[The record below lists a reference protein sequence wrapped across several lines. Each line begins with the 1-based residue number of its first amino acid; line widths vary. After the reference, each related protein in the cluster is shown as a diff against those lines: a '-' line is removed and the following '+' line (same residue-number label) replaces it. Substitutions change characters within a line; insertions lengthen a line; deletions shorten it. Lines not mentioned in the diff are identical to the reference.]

1 MSEPGAGVPD
11 LAAQPP
17 VLAGPS
23 GGLLAELTRW
33 AATARVEEAVAAR
46 SRERW
51 LRRQAEE
58 EATLAG
64 VLCDLAE
71 RRIPVVV
78 QTSSGRRH
86 RGTVGAV
93 GRDFCVLV
101 VGDGRELLVA
111 LAAVSVLRPEP
122 GARPPIGDRALTV
135 ELGLLDALTHLCGER
150 ARVVAVTSAGETLAG
165 EIRSVGQDVVALAL
179 DGHRAP
185 TAYLPAQAI
194 AEVSLT

>member
-1 MSEPGAGVPD
+1 MSEPGAEVPD
-11 LAAQPP
+11 LTAQPP
-17 VLAGPS
+17 VLAGSP

-33 AATARVEEAVAAR
+33 AAAARVDEAAAAR

-78 QTSSGRRH
+78 QTTAGRRH
-86 RGTVGAV
+86 RGRVAAV

-101 VGDGRELLVA
+101 IGDGRELLVA
-111 LAAVSVLRPEP
+111 LAAVAVVRPEP
-122 GARPPIGDRALTV
+122 GPRAPTGDRALTV
-135 ELGLLDALTHLCGER
+135 ELGLLDALTHVNGER
-150 ARVVAVTSAGETLAG
+150 VAAVTTGGDTLVGEV
-165 EIRSVGQDVVALAL
+165 RSVGQDVLAL
-179 DGHRAP
+179 VLEGERRA
-185 TAYLPAQAI
+185 TAYLPAGAI
-194 AEVSLT
+194 AEVGLT